1 MRTDALR
8 FLRSLDTCDWPL
20 EQDKTV
26 PLNSVIFWPAPR
38 PGVFQQISMFITW
51 WYISASHP
59 LVTRVPESTG
69 WNAAPDHH
77 RASLT
82 IHWRIAKVL
91 LNFSFI
97 TKDHFDTV
105 LLTWGSIFH
114 LSNTVNLKKLY
125 KRTVSSN
132 SLCWWKMWRLWWGN
146 SLIRSE
152 SESWVDHFSKIAE
165 LRVISSVLGRIV

>member
-8 FLRSLDTCDWPL
+8 FLRSLDTCDWPQ

-38 PGVFQQISMFITW
+38 PGVFQQISMFI
-51 WYISASHP
+51 II
-59 LVTRVPESTG
+59 VTRVPESTG

-114 LSNTVNLKKLY
+114 LCLYSFFKFTVLVKNVKTLMGQFFNPQWEWVVSRPFLKNSW
-125 KRTVSSN
+125 TEGDFVSSGKN
-132 SLCWWKMWRLWWGN
+132 RL
-146 SLIRSE
+146 
-152 SESWVDHFSKIAE
+152 KC
-165 LRVISSVLGRIV
+165 